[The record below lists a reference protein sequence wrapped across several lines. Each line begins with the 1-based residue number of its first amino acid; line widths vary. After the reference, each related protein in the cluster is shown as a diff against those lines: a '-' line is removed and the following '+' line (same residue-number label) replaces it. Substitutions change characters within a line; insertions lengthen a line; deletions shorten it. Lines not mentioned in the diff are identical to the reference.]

1 MTITQGQLNAL
12 RASFN
17 SASEEKVVMQDSL
30 IAAKDEIQRLRS
42 VEHAAST
49 ERQRA
54 LHITLQVEE
63 LSHAKITLQAQL
75 ARAIEENERL
85 SAEVKEAVGVAR
97 AANDRA
103 VSDAAAAAV
112 MRQREE
118 KAASEL
124 VTVRRQVVAIMLFI
138 SGCSTIML

>member
-1 MTITQGQLNAL
+1 
-12 RASFN
+12 
-17 SASEEKVVMQDSL
+17 
-30 IAAKDEIQRLRS
+30 
-42 VEHAAST
+42 
-49 ERQRA
+49 
-54 LHITLQVEE
+54 
-63 LSHAKITLQAQL
+63 
-75 ARAIEENERL
+75 
-85 SAEVKEAVGVAR
+85 VKEAVGVAR

-138 SGCSTIML
+138 SGCSTIMM